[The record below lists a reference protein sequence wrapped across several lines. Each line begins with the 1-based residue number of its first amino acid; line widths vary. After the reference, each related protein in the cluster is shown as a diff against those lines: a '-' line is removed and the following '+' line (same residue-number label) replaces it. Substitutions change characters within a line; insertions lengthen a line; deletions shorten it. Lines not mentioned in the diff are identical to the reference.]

1 MIQNKNK
8 ILQLIEANLRNKKKI
23 FFLFDYDGTL
33 VPIQNDP
40 TKTILSQEIKDSL
53 INLSKNKMFKVAI
66 VSGRTITTLKK
77 FTKINSKKIIFI
89 GSHGFEV
96 LYKGKESF
104 LSKVGISEI
113 NKIKSKALKIATG
126 IANGFLEYKPY
137 TFTYHIRDKRKSNH
151 VLILSSALKKLL
163 KENKLDGKL
172 KVMKGKNIIEIFPL
186 DVSKG
191 NAIKKFIKMYPNY
204 FYIYFGDDVT
214 DISAMREVDKYKG
227 LSVSLNKKLNYRYK
241 SYLSSSN
248 ELFKLISEL
257 I

>member
-1 MIQNKNK
+1 MKKLKNLLQAKIKNK
-8 ILQLIEANLRNKKKI
+8 IKI

-66 VSGRTITTLKK
+66 VSGRTIATLKK
-77 FTKINSKKIIFI
+77 LTKIKSKEIIFI
-89 GSHGFEV
+89 GSHGFEL
-96 LYKGKESF
+96 LYNGKESF
-104 LSKVGISEI
+104 LSKVSISEI

-137 TFTYHIRDKRKSNH
+137 TFTYHIRDKRKLNH
-151 VLILSSALKKLL
+151 VLILSTALKKLL
-163 KENKLDGKL
+163 KQNKLNKKL
-172 KVMKGKNIIEIFPL
+172 KVMKGKNIIEILPL

-191 NAIKKFIKMYPNY
+191 NAIKKIIKIYPNY
-204 FYIYFGDDVT
+204 FFMYFGDDIT

-227 LSVSLNKKLNYRYK
+227 LSVSLNRKLNYKYK
-241 SYLSSSN
+241 SYLSSTK
-248 ELFKLISEL
+248 KLCKL
-257 I
+257 VFNLK